1 MPLTLRFLTAFK
13 PQYLSLNK
21 GEQQC
26 YQTFWQLCINKH
38 GLRPPPFSLFVKSR
52 PPFCHRTPVRDCLQA
67 AEPCL
72 GLGPK
77 PDNLTVIH
85 SKLIKHLQRCHDIER
100 ALFISVLHHQ
110 HAGRPRYARGVS
122 IYLCKWD
129 SSARWWAGDWQP
141 DLCIE
146 IINKYSSI
154 MGGVTWF
161 RKCLAV
167 KVHTNS
173 SSVEQLLTVQEV
185 TVLSRWI
192 SSICQAFVI
201 NPSLL

>member
-1 MPLTLRFLTAFK
+1 M
-13 PQYLSLNK
+13 Q
-21 GEQQC
+21 
-26 YQTFWQLCINKH
+26 
-38 GLRPPPFSLFVKSR
+38 
-52 PPFCHRTPVRDCLQA
+52 PPFCHGTPVRDCLRV

-85 SKLIKHLQRCHDIER
+85 SKLIKHLQRCHDGER

-110 HAGRPRYARGVS
+110 HARADLVTLAASQSTYANET
-122 IYLCKWD
+122 
-129 SSARWWAGDWQP
+129 AAPWWAGDWQP
-141 DLCIE
+141 DLCTE

-154 MGGVTWF
+154 MGGVVCVG
-161 RKCLAV
+161 KCLAV
-167 KVHTNS
+167 RLHTNS
-173 SSVEQLLTVQEV
+173 SSLGQLFTEQEV

-201 NPSLL
+201 NPGLL